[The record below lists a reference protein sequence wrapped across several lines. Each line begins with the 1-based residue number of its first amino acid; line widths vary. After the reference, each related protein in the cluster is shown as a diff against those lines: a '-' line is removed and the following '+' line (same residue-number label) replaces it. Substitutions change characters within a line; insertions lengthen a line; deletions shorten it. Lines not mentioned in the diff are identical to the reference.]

1 MQFFHMSVGLNL
13 EGRAFLVRIYVV
25 MQRELQPQ
33 YFLTTLLK
41 KDGKTMGHIKTP
53 EHIKKIADAQR
64 GRHFSDERKRNIS
77 EALKKWNIEHPGCH
91 GRFGKSHTEETKLK
105 ISLSRKGKSVGI
117 NNYWFGK
124 HLPFEVRQKISLA
137 NKGKRLSDEL
147 RGKLSIIQKERASKE
162 TEEERKHR
170 GDAMRG
176 KPFSSEHREKI
187 SKAQLGKRRT
197 SLRILKMNGGLT
209 PSQTPEWRRRKGKEH
224 YQRHID
230 KIRKRKR
237 DYMYLNREKYLLAKK
252 ISNRKIKLEVF
263 IHYGGNPPRCACK
276 YCNEDNMI
284 FLTLDHINGSGRKHK
299 TLLGSKGGNAF
310 YAKLK
315 KLGYP
320 EGIQVLCWNCNCGR
334 SKNGGVCPHEDEA
347 RIEADA
353 ARREVTFNAQAS

>member
-1 MQFFHMSVGLNL
+1 M
-13 EGRAFLVRIYVV
+13 R
-25 MQRELQPQ
+25 RELQPQ

-41 KDGKTMGHIKTP
+41 KDRKIMGHIKTP

-77 EALKKWNIEHPGCH
+77 EALKKWNIEHLGCH

-137 NKGKRLSDEL
+137 SKGRRLSDEL
-147 RGKLSIIQKERASKE
+147 KGKLSIIQKERASKE

-176 KPFSSEHREKI
+176 RSFSLEHRERI

-197 SLRILKMNGGLT
+197 SPQVLKMNGGLT
-209 PSQTPEWRRRKGKEH
+209 PSQAPEWRRRKEKE
-224 YQRHID
+224 YYWKHID
-230 KIRKRKR
+230 KIRERKR
-237 DYMYLNREKYLLAKK
+237 RQMYLNREKYLLAKK
-252 ISNRKIKLEVF
+252 ISNAKLKMEVF

-276 YCNEDNMI
+276 YCNEDNII
-284 FLTLDHINGSGRKHK
+284 FLTLDHIDGSGRKHRK
-299 TLLGSKGGNAF
+299 LLKANGGNVF
-310 YAKLK
+310 YRKLK
-315 KLGYP
+315 NLGYP
-320 EGIQVLCWNCNCGR
+320 DGIQVLCYNCNCGK
-334 SKNGGVCPHEDEA
+334 SKNGGICPHEDEA
-347 RIEADA
+347 NAKIEAA
-353 ARREVTFNAQAS
+353 